1 MVFLLSDI
9 APASILDSLTLQTIP
24 NSKNCPDNRRIK
36 SLLDDVYQLRLF
48 AARIQRNAANAVNK
62 SMNDNV
68 FIVLI
73 DWIAIPAQLW
83 R

>member
-9 APASILDSLTLQTIP
+9 APASILDSLTLQNIP